1 MTPIYY
7 SVIAPAILIC
17 LDFGCPQSYISV
29 KSIELWQVMRFSFQ
43 FLRRIKVRI
52 ALSFSLLFLAF
63 AVPIIIYAVNQVN
76 LFFNGLYLEQ
86 MRAVGMAIASVHDN
100 GHPGDNDSLTARV
113 SQITGSNVYLYG
125 SAGELVSKRYEGS
138 MHDTNSIL
146 SYPII
151 EPQPEIPPVFD
162 KVRHR
167 FIDIGTR
174 RYLQV
179 QTELPGGLILLQVK
193 SLRRITMIARRMS
206 EVIVWSSFLGLIT
219 LVAVAF
225 WVSANIT
232 RPIEELTTFAQRIR
246 AGRLPPRTNIVS
258 PDEVGE
264 LADALNDIVDDLGA
278 ARERLGRLEVMRRDF
293 FANVGEELKRPLQK
307 IQLELAGIAGSPALA
322 GEVGDAFDS
331 ARFQAQRLHH
341 IIDTLIQISELEFG
355 EITLEIK
362 TVSLGRLL
370 DSVIGEYRQRIF
382 SKGLDLK
389 IDIPAE
395 HAAIDLLGDERLLGV
410 VLRNLISNAAD
421 FTQQGHVRIFS
432 EDNGVNLKLTVEDTG
447 PGIPRDEIDRI
458 FERFYRVKAEQPQG
472 EDRTGLG
479 LAIAKHI
486 MEAHGRSLDVES
498 LLGVGSK
505 FSIHLKKVG
514 QA

>member
-1 MTPIYY
+1 
-7 SVIAPAILIC
+7 
-17 LDFGCPQSYISV
+17 
-29 KSIELWQVMRFSFQ
+29 
-43 FLRRIKVRI
+43 
-52 ALSFSLLFLAF
+52 
-63 AVPIIIYAVNQVN
+63 
-76 LFFNGLYLEQ
+76 
-86 MRAVGMAIASVHDN
+86 
-100 GHPGDNDSLTARV
+100 
-113 SQITGSNVYLYG
+113 
-125 SAGELVSKRYEGS
+125 
-138 MHDTNSIL
+138 
-146 SYPII
+146 
-151 EPQPEIPPVFD
+151 
-162 KVRHR
+162 
-167 FIDIGTR
+167 
-174 RYLQV
+174 
-179 QTELPGGLILLQVK
+179 
-193 SLRRITMIARRMS
+193 
-206 EVIVWSSFLGLIT
+206 
-219 LVAVAF
+219 
-225 WVSANIT
+225 
-232 RPIEELTTFAQRIR
+232 
-246 AGRLPPRTNIVS
+246 
-258 PDEVGE
+258 
-264 LADALNDIVDDLGA
+264 
-278 ARERLGRLEVMRRDF
+278 MRRDF